1 MTLELII
8 KAVQKYGVTGVL
20 CIVLFW
26 MNTRLDNVEA
36 KLYSCYEEQ
45 IIRQWSRKASN
56 DIEIPNR
63 LFAILPTYKTRIK
76 RERG

>member
-1 MTLELII
+1 MTLELIL
-8 KAVQKYGVTGVL
+8 KGVQKYGVTGVL

-26 MNTRLDNVEA
+26 MNSRLNNVEA
-36 KLYSCYEEQ
+36 KLYNCYEQQ
-45 IIRQWSRKASN
+45 IIRQWSRNANN

-63 LFAILPTYKTRIK
+63 IFAILPNYKIRIK

>member
-8 KAVQKYGVTGVL
+8 KAVQKYGVTAVL

-63 LFAILPTYKTRIK
+63 LFAILSTYKMRIK

>member
-1 MTLELII
+1 MTLEVII
-8 KAVQKYGVTGVL
+8 KAVQKYGVTGIL

-36 KLYSCYEEQ
+36 KLYRCYEEQ
-45 IIRQWSRKASN
+45 IIRQWGSKASN
-56 DIEIPNR
+56 DIEIPIR
-63 LFAILPTYKTRIK
+63 LLAVLPTCKMRIT